1 MKPMDFRDRWV
12 LVTGASSGLGRAMA
26 VELAR
31 KHGAR
36 IVAVARRGERL
47 AELQREV
54 DARGGQVATIVADL
68 SRMEE
73 VDRALEEAD
82 QGGRLYAAILN
93 AGVTHF
99 GPYQELAWP
108 DFEAMLNTNVRGV
121 VRLATQMI
129 PRLEQRETG
138 GGLMLVSSLT
148 GLTPVPYQTAYSATK
163 AFLATFGA
171 GLWHE
176 LRGKD
181 VSVTTYAPG
190 GIATEQTAGA
200 VPETEG
206 HLRAGDHLSVRPPAA
221 APFAPALGGGR
232 DRRGLPPRLGKKPP
246 RLENRLV
253 AQRLAHTL
261 GEPFEWLITH
271 RVTCA
276 FFCALSRHRSL

>member
-1 MKPMDFRDRWV
+1 MDFRDRWV

-31 KHGAR
+31 KYGAR

-54 DARGGQVATIVADL
+54 EGRGGQVATIVADL
-68 SRMEE
+68 SRVEE

-99 GPYQELAWP
+99 GPYEELTWP

-121 VRLATQMI
+121 VRLATQVI
-129 PRLEQRETG
+129 PRLVQRGTG

-200 VPETEG
+200 RFASLRGWMMDVDRAAQEGVEAFRKRKDIYVPGFTYRFG
-206 HLRAGDHLSVRPPAA
+206 HPLLRV
-221 APFAPALGGGR
+221 
-232 DRRGLPPRLGKKPP
+232 LPQ
-246 RLENRLV
+246 RLV
-253 AQRLAHTL
+253 VGGIAAVYR
-261 GEPFEWLITH
+261 
-271 RVTCA
+271 R
-276 FFCALSRHRSL
+276 ALEKSPPG